1 MSPIKRNGMKL
12 LIVDDEAVITDTL
25 FMILKLSGFDCM
37 KAYNA
42 ERALEIALATP
53 PDLLLTDVMLPGM
66 NGIQLAIKLGER
78 IPAIKVVL
86 LSGQASTAHL
96 LEEYKADGYQFEIL
110 AKPVHPT
117 KLIQYINKRLN
128 LKN

>member
-1 MSPIKRNGMKL
+1 MSPIKRNGTKL

-25 FMILKLSGFDCM
+25 FLILKLYGFDCM
-37 KAYNA
+37 KAYDA

-53 PDLLLTDVMLPGM
+53 PDLVLTDVMLPGM
-66 NGIQLAIKLGER
+66 NGIQLSIKLGEH

-86 LSGQASTAHL
+86 LSGQAGTAHL
-96 LEEYKADGYQFEIL
+96 LEECKADGYEFEIL

-117 KLIQYINKRLN
+117 ELIEYINKRLN